1 MNSNQII
8 KIMKIKSILWL
19 MVGMLLVLNQ
29 SFAQDTD
36 TEAEEKGFVFE
47 TVVDI
52 ENTSVKNQYRSG
64 TCWSFSGLAFVE
76 AELLRQTGKVYDL
89 SEMFVVHHT
98 YSDKAE
104 KYVRMHGNLNF
115 GAGAE
120 VTDVFR
126 VIDLYGMVAEES
138 CAGLNYGEENHT
150 HGEMDA
156 ILQAYVETVVKNKN
170 RKLTPVW
177 KQGFDATLDAY
188 LGEYPEKFEFDG
200 KDYSPESFRD
210 MTGFKTEDY
219 IELTSY
225 SHRPYYAEFVMEI
238 PDNWLWASIWNIKLD
253 EMMET
258 IDYALEN
265 GYTVNWGADV
275 SDKGFSWKNGVA
287 LIPDEQ
293 KPDLAGTEKEKW
305 ETLTA
310 KERQKA
316 MFAFDGP
323 VAEKTI
329 TAEMRQ
335 QHYDNYMV
343 TDDHGMLI
351 VGISKDQEG
360 NKYYK
365 VKNSWGHEGHI
376 YDGYFYASEAFVK
389 LQTVGIAVHKD
400 VLSKDLKKELGM

>member
-1 MNSNQII
+1 
-8 KIMKIKSILWL
+8 
-19 MVGMLLVLNQ
+19 MLLVLNQ
-29 SFAQDTD
+29 SFAQDTI

-98 YSDKAE
+98 YSDKVE

-138 CAGLNYGEENHT
+138 CSGLNYGEENHT

-156 ILQAYVETVVKNKN
+156 ILKAYVETVVKNKN

-177 KQGFDATLDAY
+177 KQGFDATLVAY
-188 LGEYPEKFEFDG
+188 LGEYPEKFEFEG
-200 KDYSPESFRD
+200 KQYTPESFRD

-258 IDYALEN
+258 IDNALEN

-293 KPDLAGTEKEKW
+293 KPDLSGTEKEKW

-335 QHYDNYMV
+335 QHYDNYLV

-365 VKNSWGHEGHI
+365 VKNSWGHEGHK

-389 LQTVGIAVHKD
+389 LQTIGIAVHKD
-400 VLSKDLKKELGM
+400 VLSKDLKKELGL